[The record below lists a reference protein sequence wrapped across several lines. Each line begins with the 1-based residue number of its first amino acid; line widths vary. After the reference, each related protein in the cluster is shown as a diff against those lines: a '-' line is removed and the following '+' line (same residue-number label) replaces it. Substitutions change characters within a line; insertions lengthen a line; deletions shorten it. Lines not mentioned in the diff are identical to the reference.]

1 MGKVKSRR
9 LSAAIIEPVGGH
21 GGMDYYD
28 FGLCNGLAS
37 SGVDTTLYTCGTRLP
52 EPRSFVL
59 KPYFSGLWD
68 AKGRLGKGARFIRGM
83 ERSLRDARS
92 AGSRIAHFHFFH
104 TTVLELASLRMAK
117 LYGHR
122 TAVTVHDVES
132 FSSGSSASM
141 ARRIFDAA
149 DLLIVHNTASMEALL
164 AIAPSAAGRSVIVP
178 HGNYIDYVRAVPK
191 EDALK
196 RLGIEGR
203 GPFVLFFGQIKKVK
217 GLDILV
223 SALPDVAARF
233 PGMRLII
240 AGKVWKD
247 EISEYSSAI
256 ENAGLSGRV
265 ISHIRYIPD
274 ELVPY
279 YYSAADIVALP
290 YRKIYQSG
298 VLLMAM
304 SYGKPVVVSD
314 LPGMTEIVR
323 DGVNGFVF
331 KSGSAEALSGSL
343 LSALSDNERL
353 SRMGKAG
360 YRTAADGYGW
370 KEIGGKTAEAYSSLL
385 EGRNAAK

>member
-1 MGKVKSRR
+1 MR
-9 LSAAIIEPVGGH
+9 AAIIEPVGGH

-28 FGLCNGLAS
+28 FGLCGGLAS
-37 SGVDTTLYTCGTRLP
+37 SGVQATLYTCGSRLP
-52 EPRSFVL
+52 EPRSFAL
-59 KPYFSGLWD
+59 KAYFSGLWE
-68 AKGRLGKGARFIRGM
+68 AKGKLGKGARFIRGL
-83 ERSLRDARS
+83 EKSLRDARS

-104 TTVLELASLRMAK
+104 TTVMELASLRMAK

-149 DLLIVHNTASMEALL
+149 DLLIVHNRASMEALL
-164 AIAPSAAGRSVIVP
+164 AIVPSAGEKSAIVP
-178 HGNYIDYVRAVPK
+178 HGNYIDYARAVPK
-191 EDALK
+191 ESALK
-196 RLGIEGR
+196 RLGIEGQ
-203 GPFVLFFGQIKKVK
+203 GPFILFFGQIKKVK
-217 GLDILV
+217 GLDILI
-223 SALPDVAARF
+223 SALPDVAAKF
-233 PGMRLII
+233 PGMKLII

-247 EISEYSSAI
+247 DMAEYFSAI
-256 ENAGLSGRV
+256 DKAGLADRA
-265 ISHIRYIPD
+265 INHIRYIPD

-279 YYSAADIVALP
+279 YYSAADVVALP

-331 KSGSAEALSGSL
+331 RSGSAEGLSTSL
-343 LSALSDNERL
+343 SAALSDTDRL
-353 SRMGKAG
+353 ARIAKAG
-360 YRTAADGYGW
+360 YKTAADGYGW
-370 KEIGGKTAEAYSSLL
+370 EKIGKKTAEAYVTVL
-385 EGRNAAK
+385 ERKSAG